1 MTMCEVIVKEYPMK
15 FPYGFIDQFAE
26 HTGASCNSNAACLT
40 KVWAGAASR
49 VKLLI
54 NLLAMMKFMRRYRKR
69 I

>member
-1 MTMCEVIVKEYPMK
+1 
-15 FPYGFIDQFAE
+15 
-26 HTGASCNSNAACLT
+26 LT